1 MQVEDLRFA
10 NGRLG
15 LVIRWQGLPQGT
27 ALGAVAYER
36 PLPHGAWTQPADLAL
51 FATIGGTGMRRIS
64 VPLARVCEPT
74 AVRADVYLDGALAR
88 TTVGPGVPRTC

>member
-1 MQVEDLRFA
+1 M
-10 NGRLG
+10 
-15 LVIRWQGLPQGT
+15 IRWQGLPQGT

-36 PLPHGAWTQPADLAL
+36 PLANGAWTQPPDLAL

-74 AVRADVYLDGALAR
+74 AVRADVYLDGAPAR
-88 TTVGPGVPRTC
+88 TTVGPGVPSTC